1 MNTETLTVSQALDR
15 AADYQ
20 KSGQFAKA
28 EQLYQQILQ
37 IEPQQPQALHLLG
50 VLATQ
55 AGQYAAAVRL
65 MQRAVATGKVS
76 PVCYGDLGH
85 ALMAQEQWAA
95 ATQAYTQAVRQQ
107 PELMT
112 QYGHHLAHTLKKQGL
127 LSQAIQCYQELLQGD
142 LPKAEMIHNNLANI
156 YKQQG
161 QLEYAIQHYQQA
173 LQLKPDYLNAHNNLA
188 NTYKE
193 QGQLS
198 LAIQHYQQALT
209 LYPQQ
214 AEVHNNLG
222 TLFQAQ
228 GQLTQALSHYDQALS
243 LNPNLGNIHNNK
255 ARIFLTRGDWAQGWR
270 EHLWRPPRQAF
281 YARLQQAAPIITPL
295 PTMLAQQHI
304 LLEAEQGLGDELFFL
319 RFAPLLKQRGA
330 PISYRYANPK
340 IVCLLQQQPWL
351 DHLLAPQE
359 EIHDHAALQLL
370 IGDLPLALEMTTTE
384 HIPPPLSFSVSEHQ
398 KAQLQQQ
405 LRQLGPPPYIGLT
418 WRAGTPLHE
427 TTLSGDTYKALS
439 KEIELTVLA
448 AALEKIDATFIAL
461 QRLPYPAELET
472 LAQLLKRPVHDFTAL
487 NEDLRAMSALL
498 AVLDDYIGVSNTNMY
513 LIAGLGK
520 TARVLVPNPP
530 DWRWMAQGTESPW
543 FAGFKIYRQN
553 AAKQWS
559 LEALTADLMP

>member
-1 MNTETLTVSQALDR
+1 MNTKTLTVSQALHR
-15 AADYQ
+15 AAAYQ

-28 EQLYQQILQ
+28 EQLYRQILQ
-37 IEPQQPQALHLLG
+37 VEPQQPQALHLLG

-55 AGQYAAAVRL
+55 AGQYAAAVSL
-65 MQRAVATGKVS
+65 IQRAVATGKAS
-76 PVCYGDLGH
+76 PVCFGDLGH
-85 ALMAQEQWAA
+85 ALTAQEQWAA

-107 PELMT
+107 PELMA

-127 LSQAIQCYQELLQGD
+127 LSQAIQCYQNLLQGD
-142 LPKAEMIHNNLANI
+142 LPKAEIIYNNLANI

-173 LQLKPDYLNAHNNLA
+173 LKLKPDYLNAHNNLA

-209 LYPQQ
+209 LHPQQ
-214 AEVHNNLG
+214 PELHNNLG

-228 GQLTQALSHYDQALS
+228 GQLTQALLQYDKALS
-243 LNPNLGNIHNNK
+243 LNPQLITIHNNK

-281 YARLQQAAPIITPL
+281 YARLQQTPPTIKPL
-295 PTMLAQQHI
+295 PTTLTQQHI

-330 PISYRYANPK
+330 QISYRYANPK
-340 IVCLLQQQPWL
+340 IVCLLQQQAWL
-351 DHLLAPQE
+351 DQLLAPQE
-359 EIHDHAALQLL
+359 EIRDHAALQLL

-384 HIPPPLSFSVSEHQ
+384 QIPPPLSFSARQ

-418 WRAGTPLHE
+418 WRAGTPIHE
-427 TTLSGDTYKALS
+427 TTFTGNTYKALS

-448 AALEKIDATFIAL
+448 AALETLEATFIAL
-461 QRLPYPAELET
+461 QRHPYAAELET
-472 LAQLLKRPVHDFTAL
+472 LAQRLKHPVHDFTAL
-487 NEDLRAMSALL
+487 NEDLIAMLALL
-498 AVLDDYIGVSNTNMY
+498 ALLDDYIGVSNTNLY
-513 LIAGLGK
+513 LMAGLGK

-559 LEALTADLMP
+559 LEALTTDLMQR